1 MKWDNIKLITSFTFS
16 DNIRMKRTFALVVLF
31 VILFVASMRLATLT
45 VLRRM
50 PGLPKALIRIS
61 PQRLFLN
68 NLLSNLALLLPFIGV
83 MFGYDA
89 ISGEKERGT
98 LRMILTQ
105 PIYRDEF
112 LIGKFLGALSTIA
125 FVILVSQVIAMGVS
139 MAIYGIGMSMD
150 LLWKLILF
158 MLFSILYSISWYAIA
173 LLISVISNRT
183 SYSALISIAIAL
195 SIIIIAPIL
204 VSVYV
209 TMVNPP
215 PIFTGSESPSTRQ
228 NAIRKWLMET
238 QRLRSSLMSFSP
250 DFQFQRL
257 LRGLIGISNDL
268 SFQALLSETA
278 NVLLGST
285 LSLTYLVLMALI
297 PLIASFMIFVKQELK

>member
-31 VILFVASMRLATLT
+31 VILFLASMRLATLT

>member
-45 VLRRM
+45 VLRRI
-50 PGLPKALIRIS
+50 PGLPRALIRIS
-61 PQRLFLN
+61 PQRLLLN

-209 TMVNPP
+209 TIVNPP
-215 PIFTGSESPSTRQ
+215 PIFTGSESPSARQ

-238 QRLRSSLMSFSP
+238 QRLRSSLMSFLP